1 MVRIRLTRTGLK
13 KQPSYRVVVAE
24 KESKRDGKYIEL
36 IGHYNP
42 RTDPLVFKIQ
52 EDRALYWL
60 SVGAQASDAVRR
72 LLEKQGTYTRLV
84 RFHGGETLDAL
95 IAEYEGKPVAVAAP
109 IAEAKPTILEKVAE
123 VVATVVE
130 DVKEAAGAVV
140 EAVSGTN
147 ETTEEEVSEEMTA
160 EVVEEATEEEVSEEV
175 TAEVTEEA
183 TEESSE
189 EAANA

>member
-72 LLEKQGTYTRLV
+72 LLEKQGTYARLA
-84 RFHGGETLDAL
+84 RFHGGEPLDVL
-95 IAEYEGKPVAVAAP
+95 VAEYEGKPVAVAAP
-109 IAEAKPTILEKVAE
+109 VAEAKPTILAKVAE
-123 VVATVVE
+123 VVAEVVE

-140 EAVSGTN
+140 EAVSGTD
-147 ETTEEEVSEEMTA
+147 
-160 EVVEEATEEEVSEEV
+160 EATEEDVSEEV
-175 TAEVTEEA
+175 TTEVAGEA

>member
-24 KESKRDGKYIEL
+24 KEAKRDGKFIEL

-42 RTDPLVFKIQ
+42 RTDPLVFNIQ

-72 LLEKQGTYTRLV
+72 LLEKQGTYARLA
-84 RFHGGETLDAL
+84 RLHGGEPLDAL
-95 IAEYEGKPVAVAAP
+95 VAEYEGKPVAVASP
-109 IAEAKPTILEKVAE
+109 VAEAKPTILEKVTEVVAE
-123 VVATVVE
+123 VVE
-130 DVKEAAGAVV
+130 EVKEVAGAVV
-140 EAVSGTN
+140 EAVSG
-147 ETTEEEVSEEMTA
+147 ETEVA
-160 EVVEEATEEEVSEEV
+160 EEATEEG
-175 TAEVTEEA
+175 
-183 TEESSE
+183 SE